1 MNIAVKIDDRFVK
14 VDGRNIRYL
23 EQGSGVPAILLHG
36 SSLGSSADVFRR
48 NLQALG
54 ARGIRAIA
62 VDLPGFGKSD
72 PPDGMSAAERKSF
85 LLRFM
90 DALGLPRA
98 ALIGHSSAGST
109 VVALALANPER
120 VSHVIILGTGSLLP
134 PLEGAAKVGARG
146 EAAQARLEERMV
158 KQEPTLADT
167 RALLEANLFHH
178 ELITD
183 EELALRHQNSIGRCF
198 EQFVLRHAEQAEGGG
213 PHPNPPPQAGEG
225 KGGGGVP
232 LWQRLTELKMP
243 LLLIY
248 GRQDRAR
255 AEARATLLHERYPEL
270 NLHFAEGCKHMVP
283 WDAADL
289 FHELAVP
296 FLMK

>member
-1 MNIAVKIDDRFVK
+1 MNIAVRMDDRFIK

-23 EQGSGVPAILLHG
+23 EEGSGVPAIMVHG

-48 NLQALG
+48 NLRALG
-54 ARGIRAIA
+54 AQGIRTIA

-72 PPDGMSAAERKSF
+72 PPGDMSGAERKGF

-90 DALGLPRA
+90 DALGLNRA

-109 VVALALANPER
+109 VVALALAHPER

-158 KQEPTLADT
+158 KQEPTPEDT

-178 ELITD
+178 ELITG
-183 EELALRHQNSIGRCF
+183 EELALRHQSSIGRCF
-198 EQFVLRHAEQAEGGG
+198 EQPSEPCLRLYLLGDINSRSNDVHG
-213 PHPNPPPQAGEG
+213 
-225 KGGGGVP
+225 
-232 LWQRLTELKMP
+232 RLFSS
-243 LLLIY
+243 
-248 GRQDRAR
+248 RQDR
-255 AEARATLLHERYPEL
+255 
-270 NLHFAEGCKHMVP
+270 G
-283 WDAADL
+283 
-289 FHELAVP
+289 
-296 FLMK
+296 

>member
-1 MNIAVKIDDRFVK
+1 MNIAVRMDDRFVK

-23 EQGSGVPAILLHG
+23 EQGSGVPAILVHG

-54 ARGIRAIA
+54 GEGIRAIA

-72 PPDGMSAAERKSF
+72 VADGMSGAEKKNF
-85 LLRFM
+85 VLRFM
-90 DALGLPRA
+90 DALSLPRA

-109 VVALALANPER
+109 VVNLALAHPER

-134 PLEGAAKVGARG
+134 PLETAAGAVGARG

-158 KQEPTLADT
+158 RQEPSLEDT

-178 ELITD
+178 ELITP
-183 EELALRHQNSIGRCF
+183 EELQLRHQSSIGRCF
-198 EQFVLRHAEQAEGGG
+198 EQFVARHAETQA
-213 PHPNPPPQAGEG
+213 
-225 KGGGGVP
+225 GGGGKNKEGPP
-232 LWQRLTELKMP
+232 LWQRLVELKMP

-255 AEARATLLHERYPEL
+255 AEARATLLHERFPQL
-270 NLHFAEGCKHMVP
+270 DLHFADGCKHMVP

-296 FLMK
+296 FLKQ